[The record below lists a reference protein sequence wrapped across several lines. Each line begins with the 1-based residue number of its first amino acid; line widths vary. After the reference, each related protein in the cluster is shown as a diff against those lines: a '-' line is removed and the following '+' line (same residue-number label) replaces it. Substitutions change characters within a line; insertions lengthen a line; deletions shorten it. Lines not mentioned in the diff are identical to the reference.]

1 MLESFLIFFA
11 VMFLGSFIKLAFAAT
26 WGIFKILGILLSV
39 IAFPIIFIG
48 VLVIGLGTYL
58 LLPGL
63 LLVLAFGCIVKA

>member
-1 MLESFLIFFA
+1 MLEIFLIIFA

-63 LLVLAFGCIVKA
+63 LLVLALWCIVKA